1 MISNQAYKVFL
12 NNLGIENIIEW
23 HFPLSQHKTFEKKTN
38 DFLNSLA
45 SSFFDLNDKRKLYS
59 QIINNDFS
67 ENTIFRISLLME
79 EEYSKAR
86 EKYPIN
92 KVLIEKLVK
101 YLIDWI
107 LVIDDKLTDS
117 HIKQTL
123 KNIRTKNQSFWFFF
137 IKELYDRGYNNE
149 SLLVISQK
157 KELFKEN
164 YLLEDVVLKEI
175 ECIRKYDNYLYDPNL
190 LSRLCL
196 LSKDIKNYKYT
207 LIILDLECALLS
219 KDKKRFE
226 NYYYQ
231 YFKEIEDFDILETL
245 NIFELTILA
254 NSEKTY
260 GETKILL
267 HKDDIELYKDYYEF
281 KIYIMLEYMHDK
293 NWEKVDKLRIELENE
308 YQYDFK
314 HIDWYK
320 ASS

>member
-1 MISNQAYKVFL
+1 MIKNQAYKVFL
-12 NNLGIENIIEW
+12 DSLGIENIIEW
-23 HFPLSQHKTFEKKTN
+23 HFPLSQHKLFDEKTN

-45 SSFFDLNDKRKLYS
+45 SSFFDANDKRKLYS
-59 QIINNDFS
+59 QIINNNFS

-79 EEYSKAR
+79 EEYSKVR

-107 LVIDDKLTDS
+107 LVVNNKLTES
-117 HIKQTL
+117 HIEQTL
-123 KNIRTKNQSFWFFF
+123 KNIQTRNQSFWFFF
-137 IKELYDRGYNNE
+137 IKELYDRGYNKE
-149 SLLVISQK
+149 SLLIISQK

-175 ECIRKYDNYLYDPNL
+175 ECIRKNDNYLYDQKL
-190 LSRLCL
+190 LNRLCL
-196 LSKDIKNYKYT
+196 LSKDIKNYRYT

-219 KDKKRFE
+219 KDKDRFE

-231 YFKEIEDFDILETL
+231 YFNEIVDFDILETL

-260 GETKILL
+260 NETKVLL
-267 HKDDIELYKDYYEF
+267 HKNDIELYKDYYEF
-281 KIYIMLEYMHDK
+281 KIYTMLEYLHDK
-293 NWEKVDKLRIELENE
+293 TWEKVDQLKIELEDE

-314 HIDWYK
+314 HIK
-320 ASS
+320 